1 MALGAV
7 MAGAAFVKLTLD
19 DASLQKGLDR
29 AKTSMKALKASFEI
43 ATTELAAAFAA
54 INVPIVGAMKS
65 FAAFDDTMRMVQAV
79 TGATGKAFDT
89 LTEQAKRLGR
99 ETSFTASEVSAG
111 MLALGRMGMNPC
123 EIGAAIQPMM
133 NLARVTGT
141 DLAQAAEIAANNMR
155 VFGMTAEDMAQIS
168 DILSVT
174 ANGSAQTLT
183 DLGEALKMAGPHAKR
198 AGADLKDTA
207 ASIGILA
214 NMGIR
219 GSLAGTAL
227 GKSYKKL
234 ADPKTIEFLKAYGVE
249 TLNADGS
256 MRRMRDTLADIARA
270 MSNMTN
276 AEQITF
282 AEKVFD
288 ARGSLG
294 GGTLAVNVDAIDAL
308 VQKLDEAEGE
318 AQRAADLMENGIGGA
333 LRKLASAAEGVSLA
347 FGELISVSFAPVVQ
361 WLSDACG
368 WLRKIIQENAKA
380 IGSFSKGLYLLLAI
394 GTAAKIL
401 FVIGGVIG
409 KIIAPFKAVLFL
421 LDAGVVALGKWAAA
435 EGVASAATSV
445 AAKRAAVYGTAL
457 GKLSAQQLF
466 LAAASTKHAATV
478 LAASTTDMVAAKIGA
493 GASVLRSVGYYAEA
507 VAAKA
512 AAAGVMVLKKAQA
525 ALLAHPLTTALV
537 IAAVALMAVYN
548 KASRAAKELRNYSEA
563 AEKAA
568 DAATELREKGDT
580 GRQNAMVDFDRLKQL
595 EEISKKGRL
604 TADQMQEAE
613 KLMKNL
619 AQYGSAYW
627 ASLDKGVGSLSLAA
641 DAQDQMNRKM
651 KETARLQ
658 IQAEITALEAEQK
671 ALANENEKLQDRWYY
686 NNGLAMITGT
696 HDDAVKQIEENGVK
710 ATSILQK
717 IWAAKN
723 RLKMLDENDQN
734 AITGGEGKTTAER
747 IQEQAEIIEQETVD
761 LEKAEKRLKEMDED
775 LAKQRRSSLENEIA
789 EIQKLREEYQKNIDA
804 LIESKKEE
812 QQRAREL
819 GDWQRSAALA
829 GEIGG
834 LEFDKDQAMKGYDT
848 MEAAARKKDAAR
860 QEKDRRG
867 FSRFLDDLE
876 KDAQEKA
883 LGRDLD
889 AMNQAKD
896 YTGLQSYL
904 SVLINGQS
912 QALNAAVSE
921 YNAKLAAFLDG
932 NSEGGADLTD
942 TEKDVLHEIQDAIN
956 DAQGRMDDYTERLE
970 RAQDAAAEAAGKTDP
985 KVVGSWSLAALDQ
998 IFDTS
1003 AQDRTANATE
1013 TMVSQQERQI
1023 AIQDK
1028 SYKMLTKLKE
1038 EKLSYA

>member
-29 AKTSMKALKASFEI
+29 AKNSMKALKASFEI

-54 INVPIVGAMKS
+54 INVPVIGAMKS

-79 TGATGKAFDT
+79 TGATGKAFDK
-89 LTEQAKRLGR
+89 LTEQAKQLGR

-111 MLALGRMGMNPC
+111 MLALGRMGLNTD
-123 EIGAAIQPMM
+123 EIGAAIKPMM

-155 VFGMTAEDMAQIS
+155 VFGMSAEDMTQIS

-174 ANGSAQTLT
+174 ANSSAQTLT
-183 DLGEALKMAGPHAKR
+183 DLGEAMKMAGPHAKR

-234 ADPKTIEFLKAYGVE
+234 ADPKTIDFLKSYGVE
-249 TLNADGS
+249 ALNTDGS

-270 MSNMTN
+270 MASMTN
-276 AEQITF
+276 AEQINF

-308 VQKLDEAEGE
+308 VQKLDEADGE

-333 LRKLASAAEGVSLA
+333 LRKVASAAEGVSLA
-347 FGELISVSFAPVVQ
+347 FGEIVSVSFLPLVER
-361 WLSDACG
+361 LSDICG
-368 WLRKIIQENAKA
+368 WLRKVIQENAKV
-380 IGSFSKGLYLLLAI
+380 IGSFSKWLYLLLA
-394 GTAAKIL
+394 
-401 FVIGGVIG
+401 GGAGV
-409 KIIAPFKAVLFL
+409 KIILLLASVLGKLLAPLKVIVFT

-435 EGVASAATSV
+435 EDVASAATSLV
-445 AAKRAAVYGTAL
+445 AKRAAVCGTAL
-457 GKLSAQQLF
+457 GKLSAKQLF

-478 LAASTTDMVAAKIGA
+478 LAASVTNMVAAKMAA
-493 GASVLRSVGYYAEA
+493 GASALRAAGYYAEA
-507 VAAKA
+507 VAAKVTA
-512 AAAGVMVLKKAQA
+512 AAVVVLKMALD
-525 ALLAHPLTTALV
+525 ALLAHPVT
-537 IAAVALMAVYN
+537 VALAAGVAILSVFALR
-548 KASRAAKELRNYSEA
+548 ASAAAKEMRAFADA

-568 DAATELREKGDT
+568 DEATELREKGDT

-604 TADQMQEAE
+604 TASQMQEAE

-641 DAQDQMNRKM
+641 DAQDRMNAKM

-658 IQAEITALEAEQK
+658 IQAEITALEAEKK
-671 ALANENEKLQDRWYY
+671 ALDAETESLYSWGNHNL
-686 NNGLAMITGT
+686 LAQITGRQ
-696 HDDAVKQIEENGVK
+696 DEAVRQIEENGGKSTV
-710 ATSILQK
+710 ILQK
-717 IWAAKN
+717 IYAARN

-775 LAKQRRSSLENEIA
+775 LAKSRRSSLENEIA

-812 QQRAREL
+812 QKRAREL
-819 GDWQRSAALA
+819 DDWQRSAALA

-834 LEFDKDQAMKGYDT
+834 LEFDRDQAMKGYDK
-848 MEAAARKKDAAR
+848 MEADARKKDAAR
-860 QEKDRRG
+860 QEKERRG
-867 FSRFLDDLE
+867 FSRFMDDLE

-889 AMNQAKD
+889 AMNKAKD

-904 SVLINGQS
+904 RVLIDGQS
-912 QALNAAVSE
+912 QALNQAVSE
-921 YNAKLAAFLDG
+921 YNDKLAAFLG
-932 NSEGGADLTD
+932 ENSEGGADLTD
-942 TEKDVLHEIQDAIN
+942 TEKDALHEIQEAIT
-956 DAQGRMDDYTERLE
+956 DAQGRMDDYTARLE
-970 RAQDAAAEAAGKTDP
+970 RAQDAAAEASRKTDP
-985 KVVGSWSLAALDQ
+985 KVVGSWSLSALDQ

-1003 AQDRTANATE
+1003 AQDRTAHATE

-1023 AIQDK
+1023 ALQDK

-1038 EKLSYA
+1038 EKLAYA

>member
-7 MAGAAFVKLTLD
+7 MAGAAFIKLTLD

-29 AKTSMKALKASFEI
+29 AKTSMKALKTSFEI
-43 ATTELAAAFAA
+43 ATTELAAAFTA

-111 MLALGRMGMNPC
+111 MLALGRMGLNTD

-155 VFGMTAEDMAQIS
+155 VFGMTSEDMTQIS

-174 ANGSAQTLT
+174 ANSSAQTLT

-234 ADPKTIEFLKAYGVE
+234 ADPKTIDFLKAYGVE

-466 LAAASTKHAATV
+466 LAATSTKHAATV
-478 LAASTTDMVAAKIGA
+478 LAASVTNMVAAKMAA
-493 GASVLRSVGYYAEA
+493 GASALRAAGYYAEA
-507 VAAKA
+507 VAAKVTA
-512 AAAGVMVLKKAQA
+512 AAVVVLKMALD
-525 ALLAHPLTTALV
+525 ALLAHPVT
-537 IAAVALMAVYN
+537 VALAAGVAILSVFALR
-548 KASRAAKELRNYSEA
+548 ASAAAKEMRAFADA

-568 DAATELREKGDT
+568 DEATELREKGDT

-604 TADQMQEAE
+604 TASQMQEAE

-658 IQAEITALEAEQK
+658 IQAEITALEAEKK
-671 ALANENEKLQDRWYY
+671 ALDAETESLYGWSNHNL
-686 NNGLAMITGT
+686 LAQITGRQ
-696 HDDAVKQIEENGVK
+696 DEAVRQIEENGGK
-710 ATSILQK
+710 STAILQK
-717 IWAAKN
+717 IYAARN

-734 AITGGEGKTTAER
+734 AITGGDGKTTAER

-775 LAKQRRSSLENEIA
+775 LAKSRRSSLENEIA

-812 QQRAREL
+812 QKRAREL
-819 GDWQRSAALA
+819 DDWQRSAALA

-834 LEFDKDQAMKGYDT
+834 LEFDRDQAMKGYDK

-889 AMNQAKD
+889 AMNKAKD

-904 SVLINGQS
+904 SVLIDGQS